1 MRITNFLIAIIYGC
15 LLMIKILV
23 IDDDELVKNMISSVL
38 RKNNFE
44 VVSASNG
51 VEGVNVAKKVEPNI
65 VLTDMLMPD
74 KEGVETIIEV
84 KQALPEVKVIAM
96 SGGGQEKNMTF
107 LQMAKKVGADC
118 VLQKPFKP
126 SDLVS
131 MIKEMV

>member
-1 MRITNFLIAIIYGC
+1 
-15 LLMIKILV
+15 MIKILV

>member
-1 MRITNFLIAIIYGC
+1 LRITNFLIAIIYGC